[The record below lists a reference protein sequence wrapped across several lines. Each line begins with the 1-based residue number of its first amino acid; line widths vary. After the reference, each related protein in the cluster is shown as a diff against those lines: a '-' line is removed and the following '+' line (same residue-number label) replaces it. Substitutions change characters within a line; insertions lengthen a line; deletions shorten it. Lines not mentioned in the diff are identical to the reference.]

1 MSSKVIKISSR
12 KRKWDTSMT
21 SRASSANIVLPEII
35 SEKENDVIEIER
47 IYQILN
53 KKCDAQTYANK
64 QTKEK
69 FNDKIKKSLA
79 VYIRKYSE
87 FMKEVSSLKEKPK
100 TKKVNTC
107 LFKHTKNNQTNK
119 STIDVSIDK
128 SLCDLIPNKNSFHY
142 MKSSRSSVSVAT
154 FRENKNKIAELPIHL
169 VKQRNFQELQKLK
182 YNSYLKYVN
191 EVKQSKNKICTLRS
205 NMLHLID
212 LGKISFMK

>member
-87 FMKEVSSLKEKPK
+87 F
-100 TKKVNTC
+100 
-107 LFKHTKNNQTNK
+107 
-119 STIDVSIDK
+119 I
-128 SLCDLIPNKNSFHY
+128 
-142 MKSSRSSVSVAT
+142 
-154 FRENKNKIAELPIHL
+154 
-169 VKQRNFQELQKLK
+169 
-182 YNSYLKYVN
+182 
-191 EVKQSKNKICTLRS
+191 
-205 NMLHLID
+205 
-212 LGKISFMK
+212 